1 MHLLI
6 FDPINLVSYR
16 LVSLSIIK
24 APIGSDRI
32 DGMWV
37 VLFEHRFHSLFN
49 FKYFINIIFHLFM
62 RFVRPMSDKSFRLV
76 YNSFNL
82 CAFFSLPAKILT
94 SESWCLLT
102 WNKQSIIFLRS
113 SWCFNAFDIDTFDKC
128 WKRLK
133 FFWANHTQIHF
144 VGLDLR
150 THNVN
155 HMINH
160 LRIHSKTWIL
170 MMNKVFGILF
180 VIWK

>member
-6 FDPINLVSYR
+6 FDRINLVSYR

-24 APIGSDRI
+24 APIGSDRWYV
-32 DGMWV
+32 GS

-82 CAFFSLPAKILT
+82 CVFFSLSAKILT

-133 FFWANHTQIHF
+133 IIFGPITYIHF
-144 VGLDLR
+144 VGLNLH
-150 THNVN
+150 T
-155 HMINH
+155 
-160 LRIHSKTWIL
+160 TWTT
-170 MMNKVFGILF
+170 
-180 VIWK
+180 W